1 MVNDSDCT
9 KDEEMKEGKL
19 PHYTKGKSF
28 ISYITWISK
37 FHLLDP
43 ITLKI
48 GGITH

>member
-19 PHYTKGKSF
+19 PHYTKGNSF

-37 FHLLDP
+37 FHLVDP
-43 ITLKI
+43 INFENW
-48 GGITH
+48 GH